1 MILIKTNLP
10 KNRLKVN
17 FQNNKL
23 KLIIVEHKPIN
34 KFPIENLKKYFNEIF
49 GLIDEKKYKKIKKNT
64 IVFKNFFICMES
76 FRDIMDGIIDKII
89 NDNSNYESNKLG
101 SFGFL
106 LGRTKPCRVN
116 FIKYSKKNPEKY
128 QYLSTTMYTVDNKNM
143 YSWIDIKKKFK
154 YFINLP
160 GHTYC
165 TKIYTMLFCKRL
177 IFYIEPKLKFE
188 WENNLKPW
196 IHYVPVKYDLSDLE
210 ERYEWAE
217 SNPEKAEEIVDN
229 AFNYGMEVMC
239 PEIIKK
245 KLSKKIESNLF

>member
-1 MILIKTNLP
+1 MIIIKTFLP
-10 KNRLKVN
+10 KTKLCIKKIEKN
-17 FQNNKL
+17 L
-23 KLIIVEHKPIN
+23 KLIIEKHHSTD
-34 KFPIENLKKYFNEIF
+34 KFPKEKLNEYFEEIF
-49 GLIDEKKYKKIKKNT
+49 GLININKFNLKKRT
-64 IVFKNFFICMES
+64 INFKNSFICIES
-76 FRDIMDGIIDKII
+76 FRDVMDGIIDKII
-89 NDNSNYESNKLG
+89 NDNSDYESNKLG

-116 FIKYSKKNPEKY
+116 FIKYSKKYPENY
-128 QYLSTTMYTVDNKNM
+128 QYLSTTMYTVDNKDM

-177 IFYIEPKLKFE
+177 IFYIEPKLKFD

-217 SNPEKAEEIVDN
+217 NNQDKVLKIVNN

-239 PEIIKK
+239 PGIIKK
-245 KLSKKIESNLF
+245 NLSYLIEK

>member
-1 MILIKTNLP
+1 MIIIKTFLP
-10 KNRLKVN
+10 KTKLCIKKIEKN
-17 FQNNKL
+17 L
-23 KLIIVEHKPIN
+23 KLIIEKHHSTD
-34 KFPIENLKKYFNEIF
+34 KFPKEKLNEYFEEIF
-49 GLIDEKKYKKIKKNT
+49 GLINIDKFNLKKRI
-64 IVFKNFFICMES
+64 IDFKNSFICIES
-76 FRDIMDGIIDKII
+76 FRDVMDGIIDNII

-106 LGRTKPCRVN
+106 LGRTKPCRVD
-116 FIKYSKKNPEKY
+116 FVKYSNKY
-128 QYLSTTMYTVDNKNM
+128 QDKYEYLSTTMYTVDNKDM

-217 SNPEKAEEIVDN
+217 NNQDKVLEIVNN
-229 AFNYGMEVMC
+229 AYNFGIKNMS
-239 PEIIKK
+239 PEIMKN
-245 KLSKKIESNLF
+245 KLKDLIEK

>member
-1 MILIKTNLP
+1 MIIIKTFLP
-10 KNRLKVN
+10 KTKLCIKKIEKN
-17 FQNNKL
+17 L
-23 KLIIVEHKPIN
+23 KLIIEKHHSTD
-34 KFPIENLKKYFNEIF
+34 KFPKEKLNEYFEEIF
-49 GLIDEKKYKKIKKNT
+49 GLININKFNLKKRT
-64 IVFKNFFICMES
+64 INFKNSFICIES
-76 FRDIMDGIIDKII
+76 FRDVMDGIIDKII
-89 NDNSNYESNKLG
+89 NDNSDYESNKLG

-116 FIKYSKKNPEKY
+116 FIKYSKKYPENY
-128 QYLSTTMYTVDNKNM
+128 QYLSTTMYTVDNKDM

-177 IFYIEPKLKFE
+177 IFYIEPKLKFD

-210 ERYEWAE
+210 ERYKWAE
-217 SNPEKAEEIVDN
+217 NNPEKVEEIVNN

-239 PEIIKK
+239 PGIIKK
-245 KLSKKIESNLF
+245 NLSYLIEK